1 MSLPKRIYL
10 TGFMAAG
17 KSTIGQIL
25 ANTIGYDF
33 IDLDHLIIE
42 KENLAVAEI
51 FRTKGEIYF
60 RNTESLWL
68 KEISKR
74 ENIIISLGGGTVCFN
89 DNISVIRQLG
99 LLVYLRV
106 SNRAIFQRVKAKR
119 DRPLFLDGSGNL
131 LPDDE
136 IKQKINDLLEKR
148 NPFYEQADLIYD
160 TFDNEIGF
168 VVEGLKRRLV
178 NN

>member
-25 ANTIGYDF
+25 ANTVGYDF
-33 IDLDHLIIE
+33 IDLDHLIVE
-42 KENLAVAEI
+42 KENLPVAEI
-51 FRTKGEIYF
+51 FRIKGEAYF
-60 RNTESLWL
+60 RDTESFWL
-68 KEISKR
+68 KEVSKR

-89 DNISVIRQLG
+89 NNITVIRQFG

-119 DRPLFLDGSGNL
+119 DRPLFLDHSGNL
-131 LPDDE
+131 LPDDD
-136 IKQKINDLLEKR
+136 IKKKINDLLEKR

-178 NN
+178 SN